1 MRCEAIDTIYRAR
14 HAIGLRVR
22 RTCMCA
28 ELPSGRAIYAQASA
42 AQCRASSHAP
52 TQAYPPRRIENPAK
66 TRSGLPRQLVHALLA
81 LTSCLALAL
90 AMASLAA
97 ASTSVDPANYAVGA
111 LCATPAAGHAGC
123 FGLRLAAR
131 EPLSMPS
138 VRALPGASG
147 STAARVGAGAAS
159 SGAAV
164 GGGGGQSRP
173 ATETTEP
180 INGSRT
186 PGNLLSA
193 YGLGGISPASTQTIA
208 LVDAYDDV
216 GAEADL
222 EVFSKRFGLP
232 SCTTANGCFQKV
244 NQAGNTTPLPASSGG
259 PERGWAQEIATDVEV
274 AHGVCESCHI
284 LLVEA
289 QSNSNLDLFTAEQT
303 AAALGATEISNSWGG
318 EEGSSDSS
326 AFNHPGIVITA
337 SSGDN
342 GYLNWF
348 SGAPASA
355 ANYPASSP
363 HVVAVGGTRLL
374 LTPEK
379 AWREESV
386 WNDGGVNKGTLEGA
400 GAGGGGCSTH
410 FAAPSWQL
418 HAADWAA
425 VGCGSGRAVADVSA
439 DADPFTG
446 VAIYDSTENPEK
458 ESGWGMIGGTSVAS
472 PIIAATYALAGGAQG
487 VAYPARTL
495 YENESSA
502 PATLHDVLVGSN
514 GKCDKQFDFG
524 TASSGCSSGE
534 EASASCAATLIC
546 LSSAGYDGPSGVGT
560 PAGIAAFV
568 PAAGSRAEAPAP
580 SAPAPAAPAPG
591 SSVPGRSPAVST
603 PVVSALALTRSA
615 IVALNRHRPKLSKV
629 GFAFTLSLATRV
641 RIAIAKRVRVHGRV
655 QWRAVSA
662 PATIAA
668 RAGTQTR
675 RLSARGALA
684 PGRYELTLTPAGG
697 SPRSLVFLIG

>member
-1 MRCEAIDTIYRAR
+1 MR
-14 HAIGLRVR
+14 V
-22 RTCMCA
+22 
-28 ELPSGRAIYAQASA
+28 Q
-42 AQCRASSHAP
+42 
-52 TQAYPPRRIENPAK
+52 NPADR
-66 TRSGLPRQLVHALLA
+66 RSGLPRRLAPALLA
-81 LTSCLALAL
+81 LASCLVLAP
-90 AMASLAA
+90 ASVAA

-111 LCATPAAGHAGC
+111 LCATPAPGHAGC

-138 VRALPGASG
+138 VRALPGASD
-147 STAARVGAGAAS
+147 STGVGVGAGAAGS
-159 SGAAV
+159 HAAL
-164 GGGGGQSRP
+164 GGGQSRP

-180 INGSRT
+180 ISGSRT

-216 GAEADL
+216 EAEADL

-232 SCTTANGCFQKV
+232 PCTTANGCFQKL
-244 NQAGNTTPLPASSGG
+244 NQAGNPAPLPASSGA

-274 AHGVCESCHI
+274 AHGVCRSCHI

-289 QSNSNLDLFTAEQT
+289 NSNSNLDLFTAEQT

-318 EEGSSDSS
+318 EEGSGDSS

-379 AWREESV
+379 TWRDESV
-386 WNDGGVNKGTLEGA
+386 WNDGGVNKRHARRRRGGRRRLQRRTSPRRA
-400 GAGGGGCSTH
+400 GSSTPPTGPRSA
-410 FAAPSWQL
+410 AAPGARSRT
-418 HAADWAA
+418 
-425 VGCGSGRAVADVSA
+425 SPPTPTRY
-439 DADPFTG
+439 TG
-446 VAIYDSTENPEK
+446 VAVYDSTENPEK
-458 ESGWGMIGGTSVAS
+458 EKGWGMIGGTSVAS

-502 PATLHDVLVGSN
+502 PAALHDVRVGSN
-514 GKCDKQFDFG
+514 GKCEKQFEKNFG
-524 TASSGCSSGE
+524 TARGCT
-534 EASASCAATLIC
+534 A
-546 LSSAGYDGPSGVGT
+546 
-560 PAGIAAFV
+560 
-568 PAAGSRAEAPAP
+568 
-580 SAPAPAAPAPG
+580 
-591 SSVPGRSPAVST
+591 
-603 PVVSALALTRSA
+603 
-615 IVALNRHRPKLSKV
+615 
-629 GFAFTLSLATRV
+629 
-641 RIAIAKRVRVHGRV
+641 AKRPRQLRGNAHLPVL
-655 QWRAVSA
+655 
-662 PATIAA
+662 
-668 RAGTQTR
+668 R
-675 RLSARGALA
+675 RL
-684 PGRYELTLTPAGG
+684 
-697 SPRSLVFLIG
+697 